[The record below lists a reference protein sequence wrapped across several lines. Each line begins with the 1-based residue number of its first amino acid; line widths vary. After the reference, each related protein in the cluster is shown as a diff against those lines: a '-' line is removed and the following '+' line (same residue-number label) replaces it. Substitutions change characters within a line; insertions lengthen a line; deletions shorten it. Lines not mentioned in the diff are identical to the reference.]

1 MRLVQFPE
9 QTQRAPRFT
18 LTSPKNDGFEAGPY
32 SPEAYDAAALTL
44 LAMQAAN
51 SKDSNAVKA
60 KVFDVANTP
69 GTKILPGEL
78 AKGLQILKDGGE
90 IDYVGAT
97 AVELIG
103 AGESAGSYREIL
115 VKDGKNTTVR
125 YR

>member
-1 MRLVQFPE
+1 M
-9 QTQRAPRFT
+9 A
-18 LTSPKNDGFEAGPY
+18 KKDGFDAGPY

-51 SKDSNAVKA
+51 STDSNAVKA
-60 KVFDVANTP
+60 KIFDVANAP
-69 GTKILPGEL
+69 GTPILPGEL

-115 VKDGKNTTVR
+115 VKDGKNTTVG